1 MVLKARLSPVFFQFK
16 CHITECELLFYSF
29 VLRKSCCFHTN
40 NFISIVYYRSLF
52 PVPSHC
58 NTHTH
63 THLLRLPPDSLWST
77 FLQDAPT
84 HPQCIPPPHSP
95 PPGACRITS
104 RPTASH
110 CRAPCAAR
118 PRSCRR
124 RVWRHCRTT
133 SSSPTWWTCCS
144 GRLTAAA
151 RRPPLS
157 TTSPRWLQASCSPAP
172 TMEAT

>member
-1 MVLKARLSPVFFQFK
+1 MSN
-16 CHITECELLFYSF
+16 F
-29 VLRKSCCFHTN
+29 VNCCFIVLLN
-40 NFISIVYYRSLF
+40 AFLFIGIHVKNLSFMIITSHRLYIISLCIQHSEVLHLSCAF
-52 PVPSHC
+52 PMQ
-58 NTHTH
+58 HTH
-63 THLLRLPPDSLWST
+63 TRTHTSDASLQTLFDQPFCRMLPLIHSP
-77 FLQDAPT
+77 
-84 HPQCIPPPHSP
+84 CSP